1 MSLCAGRFTGY
12 HFFPKGDSM
21 SIGDNQVAG
30 AAFATAQGT
39 KTSGRLISLDV
50 FRGLTIA
57 GMILVNNAGDW
68 SHVYPAL
75 EHAEWDGCTFTDLIF
90 PFFLFIVGTAMP
102 FSFAKRLAS
111 GESRGKLLG
120 HVVVRSLILFALG
133 MILSGIPNFNYSHRL
148 ILNVLQRI
156 GVIYFMSGAIYL
168 FTGVVAQAVVAVFL
182 IFLYWILMF
191 LVPVPGYGAGVL
203 APVGNLWWYVDEL
216 LLRGWHSHTLYIAGF
231 KLSHAE
237 GILSIIPSIS
247 TVLLGSLAGHYLR
260 SARSGIEKA
269 AGMMVFGNLGMVVGI
284 IMSIWFP
291 LNKLLWSSSYTVF
304 TAGFALEVLG
314 VCYWLIDVK
323 GVRSWSRP
331 FVVLGSNAI
340 AVFFLSTLLA
350 IVLDLVT
357 IGRTS
362 VAGGAAEMS
371 LKDYIYSAVFSPLV
385 SSYNASLLFAAVY
398 VLFWLGIMYIFY
410 KRGIFI
416 KI

>member
-1 MSLCAGRFTGY
+1 MSSTG
-12 HFFPKGDSM
+12 D
-21 SIGDNQVAG
+21 QVI
-30 AAFATAQGT
+30 TP
-39 KTSGRLISLDV
+39 SLSSSLGRLISLDV

-68 SHVYPAL
+68 THVYPPL
-75 EHAEWDGCTFTDLIF
+75 LHAEWDGCTFTDLIF

-111 GESRGKLLG
+111 GESRGKLLR

-156 GVIYFMSGAIYL
+156 GVIYLMSGAIYL

-182 IFLYWILMF
+182 IVLYWLLMF

-203 APVGNLWWYVDEL
+203 APVGNLWWYVDEVL
-216 LLRGWHSHTLYIAGF
+216 LQGWHSHTLYVAGWR
-231 KLSHAE
+231 LNHAE
-237 GILSIIPSIS
+237 GILSLIPSIA
-247 TVLLGSLAGHYLR
+247 TVLLGSLTGHYLR
-260 SARSGIEKA
+260 SRRSAIEKA
-269 AGMMVFGNLGMVVGI
+269 AGMMVFGNFGLVVGI

-291 LNKLLWSSSYTVF
+291 LNKLLWSSSYVVF

-314 VCYWLIDVK
+314 VCYWLIDIK
-323 GVRSWSRP
+323 GIKSWSQP
-331 FVVLGSNAI
+331 FVVFGSNAI
-340 AVFFLSTLLA
+340 TVFFLSTLMA
-350 IVLDLVT
+350 VILDLVT
-357 IGRTS
+357 ISRTS
-362 VAGGAAEMS
+362 ASGAGAEVS
-371 LKDYIYSAVFSPLV
+371 LKSYVYSAVFSPLA
-385 SSYNASLLFAAVY
+385 SSYNASLIFAIVY

-410 KRGIFI
+410 KRRIFI